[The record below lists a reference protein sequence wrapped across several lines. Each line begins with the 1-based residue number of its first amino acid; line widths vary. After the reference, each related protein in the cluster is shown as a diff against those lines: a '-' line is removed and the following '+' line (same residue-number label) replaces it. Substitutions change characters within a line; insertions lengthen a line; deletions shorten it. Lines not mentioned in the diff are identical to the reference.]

1 MKKTIPYTECDNLLS
16 HIHTI
21 QLQLEIAQARF
32 SDATDADLIDSYSYE
47 ILALHKK
54 YEYLLKCAK
63 KQGLLALGNA
73 KIS

>member
-1 MKKTIPYTECDNLLS
+1 MAHSGFAY
-16 HIHTI
+16 
-21 QLQLEIAQARF
+21 
-32 SDATDADLIDSYSYE
+32 ATDEDLIDSYSYE

-63 KQGLLALGNA
+63 EQGLLALRNA

>member
-1 MKKTIPYTECDNLLS
+1 MKKPIQHTEYENLLS
-16 HIHTI
+16 HIQTI
-21 QLQLEIAQARF
+21 QSQLAVAHARF
-32 SDATDADLIDSYSYE
+32 ADATDEDLIDSYSYE

>member
-1 MKKTIPYTECDNLLS
+1 MAHSGFAY
-16 HIHTI
+16 
-21 QLQLEIAQARF
+21 
-32 SDATDADLIDSYSYE
+32 ATDEDLIDSYSYE

-63 KQGLLALGNA
+63 EQGLLALGNA

>member
-1 MKKTIPYTECDNLLS
+1 MKKSTPYTECDNLLS
-16 HIHTI
+16 HIQTI
-21 QLQLEIAQARF
+21 QRQLEVAQARF
-32 SDATDADLIDSYSYE
+32 SDATDEDLIDSYSYE

>member
-1 MKKTIPYTECDNLLS
+1 MKKPIPHTEREKLLS
-16 HIHTI
+16 HIQNI
-21 QLQLEIAQARF
+21 QAQLALAHAGF
-32 SDATDADLIDSYSYE
+32 SYATDEDLIDSYSYE

-63 KQGLLALGNA
+63 EQGLLALGNA